1 MKTFI
6 FLLCLFFIF
15 SGCDSKSPSST
26 ENGGADGGTG
36 KGDGSSNQVGEYN
49 IACKCKGLEPEPVT
63 AKSTA
68 GEEHAKLLAGAI
80 CVALQ
85 PEKETVLKEEADIT
99 EADKIRINSII
110 QNTLQNALT
119 DGVDESALNT
129 IYDCVP
135 N

>member
-26 ENGGADGGTG
+26 ENGGAN
-36 KGDGSSNQVGEYN
+36 KGDGSTNQGGDYD
-49 IACKCKGLEPEPVT
+49 IACKCKGLEPELVT
-63 AKSTA
+63 ASSTA
-68 GEEHAKLLAGAI
+68 GEKLAKLLAGAI
-80 CVALQ
+80 CVAFQ
-85 PEKETVLKEEADIT
+85 PEKEILLKEKEDISEA
-99 EADKIRINSII
+99 EKLRINSII
-110 QNTLQNALT
+110 QNTLQNIVT
-119 DGVDESALNT
+119 DGVDESVLNT